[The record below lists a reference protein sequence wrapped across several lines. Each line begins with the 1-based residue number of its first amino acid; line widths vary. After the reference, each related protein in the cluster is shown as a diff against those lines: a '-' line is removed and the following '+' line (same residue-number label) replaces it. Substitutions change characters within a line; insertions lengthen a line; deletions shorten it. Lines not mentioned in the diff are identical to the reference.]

1 MVLRTLKPSAV
12 LTATLLVAA
21 CGSPQ
26 KPPPPIDEPATGTAE
41 AEPPPPPKKCEALDE
56 KCKAKSDTK
65 ARIGKMGFTMTPVE
79 AWTYSQ
85 GETVLVAQKSDDG
98 SALAVTGYEI
108 PAPANAKQEGTNRDA
123 AFEAA
128 AKEINVT
135 LPKKK
140 PNWKKGDAAKDVGS
154 LKINLWEMEGATR
167 GEKKGLLLVFATSAP
182 AAEGKGLI
190 GLGFVPEDDADAEK
204 VGEALQT
211 SIDSIKP
218 AEEAPAAEE
227 TK

>member
-1 MVLRTLKPSAV
+1 MALRSLKSSAV
-12 LTATLLVAA
+12 LPALLLVAA

-26 KPPPPIDEPATGTAE
+26 KPPPPIDEPAAATAE
-41 AEPPPPPKKCEALDE
+41 AEPPPPPKCEALDE
-56 KCKAKSDTK
+56 KCKAKSDTQ

-79 AWTYSQ
+79 KWTYAQ
-85 GETVLVAQKSDDG
+85 GESVLVAQKTAEG

-108 PAPANAKQEGTNRDA
+108 PAPPNVKQEGTNRDA

-154 LKINLWEMEGATR
+154 LKMNLWEMEGATR

-211 SIDSIKP
+211 AIDSIKP
-218 AEEAPAAEE
+218 AEAPPAEE
-227 TK
+227 NK